1 MKIGVDTTFLVQ
13 VSVREH
19 LGHTMALEEM
29 DRRMAAAKETEQASP
44 TLESM
49 DYFWKWMKEHSLGR
63 KRVLDTMLAATYSS
77 HGVTVI
83 LSSNAR
89 GFNTFG
95 CFQVIGSD

>member
-49 DYFWKWMKEHSLGR
+49 DY
-63 KRVLDTMLAATYSS
+63 
-77 HGVTVI
+77 
-83 LSSNAR
+83 
-89 GFNTFG
+89 
-95 CFQVIGSD
+95 C